1 MQFLYKIFAK
11 NFSVKKLL
19 GSKDFLVKKYL
30 FTKKKLGAKNFFVAL
45 SCDCFEVELGL
56 RQNSVIIMQILY
68 KYCRKRVD
76 QILSNNMQILCK
88 DCTNILQILC
98 KFHEEILK
106 SCESVQYM

>member
-1 MQFLYKIFAK
+1 MGLGGDGGVLRH
-11 NFSVKKLL
+11 NHVKPN
-19 GSKDFLVKKYL
+19 S
-30 FTKKKLGAKNFFVAL
+30 VAL